1 MANNVWYDQHT
12 PIRHCVLA
20 AKNVNQTF
28 WLVLLLTTTLM
39 VSRFRIR
46 PTKSVITKTLL
57 SSVNFTVRR
66 LCIARNY
73 AVTTMYFS
81 GFGTWGCQPTL
92 GGPFP
97 FLLSASLSPPPS
109 PLSLLPPEAAGGV
122 VRKLGVLTPL
132 RCVCGKL
139 PARQDV
145 CPSVCLVF
153 CLNGYI
159 SSVSLPSGRPTI
171 LVFYTPNRMAIFRRG
186 PP

>member
-73 AVTTMYFS
+73 AVTTGYFS
-81 GFGTWGCQPTL
+81 GFGTWWCQPTL

-97 FLLSASLSPPPS
+97 FLLSVSLSPSPFPSLPPS
-109 PLSLLPPEAAGGV
+109 PWSRGGCCEKVGGINPPEGCVWETPCAA
-122 VRKLGVLTPL
+122 
-132 RCVCGKL
+132 RCL
-139 PARQDV
+139 
-145 CPSVCLVF
+145 SVCLSGILSKRLYIFSVF
-153 CLNGYI
+153 
-159 SSVSLPSGRPTI
+159 TI
-171 LVFYTPNRMAIFRRG
+171 G
-186 PP
+186 